1 MPGGGFVFA
10 AGHNIQA
17 DVPPENILA
26 LFDTVLEHGRL
37 LSGVGRM
44 MAGMGSIERVE
55 TVLAGGIPDRV
66 PVDLHDFMVAA
77 RRLGASFADHFHSS
91 EAMAEGHIAS
101 WRRFRHD
108 VVLVESGT
116 ASLAEA
122 CGVGVEYLADSAP
135 VSFTPAI
142 ASLDEVDRLVVPDP
156 YHGQPAEGEPGGDAT
171 RGPRDRAP
179 GLRHGPRRPGPL
191 LAGLDAPGH
200 GGLPDG
206 PRRAR
211 PDGRARCA
219 CSTFCEEVVYRYA
232 VAQVEQ
238 GAHMTSIG
246 EFDRRPGRLL
256 AGGLPGA
263 RLAGRPSGWLE
274 RLAADG
280 IRLACHICG
289 DATPIVADMV
299 ATGAAVLELD
309 YTCDLARGQGGHGRA
324 RHGPRRHRPLGRHR
338 PRDARGAWR
347 RPSARSWPVLAPGG
361 GLILGPGCALPPE
374 TPAENIEALVAAAE
388 RWGRYRPDGSLA
400 A

>member
-1 MPGGGFVFA
+1 MSSV
-10 AGHNIQA
+10 
-17 DVPPENILA
+17 
-26 LFDTVLEHGRL
+26 
-37 LSGVGRM
+37 
-44 MAGMGSIERVE
+44 ERVE

-77 RRLGASFADHFHSS
+77 RSSGASFADHFRSS

-101 WRRFRHD
+101 WRRFGHD

-142 ASLDEVDRLVVPDP
+142 TSLDEVDRLVVPDP
-156 YHGQPAEGEPGGDAT
+156 RQASPLKENLEAT
-171 RGPRDRAP
+171 RLVVREIGRQAFVMGRADQGPFSLASMLLGMEGFLMALAVP
-179 GLRHGPRRPGPL
+179 GQT
-191 LAGLDAPGH
+191 AGL
-200 GGLPDG
+200 L
-206 PRRAR
+206 RLLE
-211 PDGRARCA
+211 
-219 CSTFCEEVVYRYA
+219 FCEEVVYRYA

-246 EFDRRPGRLL
+246 ESIAGPDVCSPAVYRALAWPADRRL
-256 AGGLPGA
+256 AQ
-263 RLAGRPSGWLE
+263 

-289 DATPIVADMV
+289 NATPIVADMV
-299 ATGAAVLELD
+299 ATGATVLELD
-309 YTCDLARGQGGHGRA
+309 YTCDLAAAKAATTGRA
-324 RHGPRRHRPLGRHR
+324 TVLGVID
-338 PRDARGAWR
+338 PSGIVARGTPGAVEAAVR
-347 RPSARSWPVLAPGG
+347 EELAVLAPGG
-361 GLILGPGCALPPE
+361 RLILGPGCALPPE
-374 TPAENIEALVAAAE
+374 TPAENIEALVASAE